1 MIEVKDLSFTYPRAK
16 EKALRELNFSIS
28 KGEIFG
34 FLGPSG
40 AGKSTAQKILIGI
53 LKAYEGD
60 VHVMGRSIA
69 DVKSDYYEDIGV
81 AFEFPNF
88 YNRFTAMENLSLFR
102 SFYKGNTE
110 EPRKLLALLGLEKH
124 AATKVSAF
132 SKGMKMR
139 LNLCRALL
147 NKPQILFLDE
157 PTSGLDPVN
166 AGIVKELLLELKAQ
180 GITILITTHHM
191 HAADELC
198 DRVAF
203 IVDGT
208 IRLIDSPR
216 TLRVQHG
223 QRVVKVEYREKGVLQ
238 KDEFGLDN
246 IGSCPGFQTL
256 LQEKYIE
263 TIHSQD
269 ATLEDIFIK
278 LTGRELK

>member
-1 MIEVKDLSFTYPRAK
+1 
-16 EKALRELNFSIS
+16 
-28 KGEIFG
+28 
-34 FLGPSG
+34 
-40 AGKSTAQKILIGI
+40 
-53 LKAYEGD
+53 
-60 VHVMGRSIA
+60 
-69 DVKSDYYEDIGV
+69 
-81 AFEFPNF
+81 
-88 YNRFTAMENLSLFR
+88 
-102 SFYKGNTE
+102 
-110 EPRKLLALLGLEKH
+110 
-124 AATKVSAF
+124 
-132 SKGMKMR
+132 MR

-166 AGIVKELLLELKAQ
+166 AGKVKELLLGLKAQ
-180 GITILITTHHM
+180 GTTILITTHHM

-223 QRVVKVEYREKGVLQ
+223 KRAVKVEYREKGVLYEE
-238 KDEFGLDN
+238 EFGLDN
-246 IGSCPGFQTL
+246 IGGSPEFQTL
-256 LQEKYIE
+256 LQNKYIE
-263 TIHSQD
+263 TIHTQD